1 MTILW
6 DEELAWRCLP
16 RPLPELKEIEQ
27 RLIEILVARGAVLDG
42 EAGGRVQ
49 LMWEDNP
56 VYVGHDPEAPEW
68 CVAEVTILAGL
79 DLRDDPGVQA
89 AVDAFAVHAPATVR
103 FDITEAMGLEVWVDR
118 PIATTETSTVQLML
132 AVDQLLATGIALQ
145 HQLAPYEDI
154 DDS

>member
-1 MTILW
+1 MTTLW

-16 RPLPELKEIEQ
+16 RPLPELEEIEQ

-49 LMWEDNP
+49 LM
-56 VYVGHDPEAPEW
+56 
-68 CVAEVTILAGL
+68 
-79 DLRDDPGVQA
+79 
-89 AVDAFAVHAPATVR
+89 
-103 FDITEAMGLEVWVDR
+103 
-118 PIATTETSTVQLML
+118 L

-145 HQLAPYEDI
+145 HQLALYEDI